1 MKKVLFIS
9 LLVVVLSTVF
19 LFPVSAAEFDAM
31 QAVAKAADPVI
42 DGVVED
48 GAWGAPFVVSSDN
61 SIKWDSFE
69 KITKSVTYNFAWSD
83 KGLYVAVTYEKASA
97 GDSSMI
103 QLNCNPGDQIPDTQQ
118 GLFFSIFP
126 SGKVLIHNQKTKLG
140 DGTKSED
147 ITSKVQIASEN
158 KSGIETIEV
167 LLPID
172 AFRISDDDFAFSA
185 GTMDA
190 SAFVM
195 LHDGSAFTVGA
206 TVSKTLNAADGCDW
220 TLGKVG
226 LGTLTLQAKNTGT
239 GQSGN
244 ATTLVAIIVACG
256 VMATSAAVYSKKR
269 KLFE

>member
-1 MKKVLFIS
+1 MKKTLFAS
-9 LLVVVLSTVF
+9 LLVVVLSVVF

-31 QAVAKAADPVI
+31 EATAKAADPVI

-48 GAWGAPFVVSSDN
+48 GAWGAPFVVSPDN
-61 SIKWDSFE
+61 SIKWDNFA
-69 KITKSVTYNFAWSD
+69 KITKNVTYNFAWSD

-103 QLNCNPGDQIPDTQQ
+103 QLNCNPGGQVPDNEQ

-126 SGKVLIHNQKTKLG
+126 SGKVMIHNQKTKLG

-147 ITSKVQIASEN
+147 ITAKVQIAA
-158 KSGIETIEV
+158 KLTGGMETIEV

-185 GTMDA
+185 GKMDA

-206 TVSKTLNAADGCDW
+206 TVSKTLNASEGCDW

-226 LGTLTLQAKNTGT
+226 LGTLTLEAKNTAT
-239 GQSGN
+239 GDSGN
-244 ATTLVAIIVACG
+244 TTMLVAMIVACG
-256 VMATSAAVYSKKR
+256 MVATCAAVYSKKR